1 LPFCCLRPGVSGNSI
16 EVSEL
21 HQQLAA
27 MTKAQLLA
35 FAEDNGI
42 TGLSN
47 SMLKADI
54 IAAIEEALA

>member
-1 LPFCCLRPGVSGNSI
+1 
-16 EVSEL
+16 
-21 HQQLAA
+21 

-35 FAEDNGI
+35 FAEENGI

>member
-1 LPFCCLRPGVSGNSI
+1 MTIPSHEEF
-16 EVSEL
+16 E
-21 HQQLAA
+21 A

-35 FAEDNGI
+35 WAESNNI

>member
-1 LPFCCLRPGVSGNSI
+1 MPFCCLCPGNLTDTGPTH
-16 EVSEL
+16 EEL
-21 HQQLAA
+21 EA

-35 FAEDNGI
+35 FAEEHGI

-47 SMLKADI
+47 AMLKADI

>member
-1 LPFCCLRPGVSGNSI
+1 MPFCCLCPGNLIGGANRPTH
-16 EVSEL
+16 EEL
-21 HQQLAA
+21 EA

-35 FAEDNGI
+35 FAEEHGI

>member
-1 LPFCCLRPGVSGNSI
+1 MPFCCLRPGV
-16 EVSEL
+16 VSEDL
-21 HQQLAA
+21 PTHEELES
-27 MTKAQLLA
+27 MTKAQLLE
-35 FAEDNGI
+35 FAEEHGI